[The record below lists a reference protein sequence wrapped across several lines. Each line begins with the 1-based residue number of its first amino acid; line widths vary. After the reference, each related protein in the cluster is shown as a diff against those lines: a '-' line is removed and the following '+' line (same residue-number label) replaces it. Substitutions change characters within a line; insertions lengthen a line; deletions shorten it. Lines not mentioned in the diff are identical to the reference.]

1 MEASMHKL
9 SDVELS
15 HALAA
20 LPRWQY
26 DGQRGAIARTYV
38 MADFNQAFGFM
49 AQVALAAEKRNHHP
63 EWSNVYNRVSIVWTT
78 HDVGGLSAN
87 DIEMAQWCDAV
98 ATRYSRKD

>member
-1 MEASMHKL
+1 MYRL
-9 SDVELS
+9 SDAERE
-15 HALAA
+15 HALSQ
-20 LPRWQY
+20 LPDWQY
-26 DGQRGAIARTYV
+26 DAQRGAIARTFV
-38 MADFNQAFGFM
+38 LGDFNEAFGFM

-98 ATRYSRKD
+98 ATRYLQKD